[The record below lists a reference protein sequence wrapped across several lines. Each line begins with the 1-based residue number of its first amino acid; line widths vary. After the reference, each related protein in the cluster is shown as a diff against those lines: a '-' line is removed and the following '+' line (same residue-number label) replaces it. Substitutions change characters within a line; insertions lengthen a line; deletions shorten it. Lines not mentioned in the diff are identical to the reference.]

1 MDGWV
6 DRRIYR
12 WTDGRIGGYIEGL
25 IGGKEKEILC

>member
-12 WTDGRIGGYIEGL
+12 WADWQIYRLADRRIGDGYTVL
-25 IGGKEKEILC
+25 VT